1 MKRSGKFHASATE
14 QTRNAIEEFYKTK
27 DLLTFAKPST
37 EEKINLLRAHKYAL
51 IGQKKELL
59 RKIRN
64 IDKEIKEILTEGGGK

>member
-1 MKRSGKFHASATE
+1 MNKKTE
-14 QTRNAIEEFYKTK
+14 KDLIIE
-27 DLLTFAKPST
+27 LLTFAKPST

-64 IDKEIKEILTEGGGK
+64 IDKEIKELLTEGGAK